1 MNSPF
6 DIKSLN
12 NTFKQVYGESLRN
25 LMPQILSRRTLKCG
39 IVVEYRKSLSVLVG
53 DSKKKSFSYFI
64 NDELVTREEA
74 KDYLELHSTKLAE
87 LL

>member
-1 MNSPF
+1 M
-6 DIKSLN
+6 
-12 NTFKQVYGESLRN
+12 FKQVYGEAIKN
-25 LMPQILSRRTLKCG
+25 LIPQRIISSKTLKCG
-39 IVVEYRKSLSVLVG
+39 IVVEYRKSLSIL
-53 DSKKKSFSYFI
+53 DNKKKLFVYLI